1 MLPLVPEEMIG
12 SLNLRVFYL
21 SCENLKD
28 DFLDAPSESYRLILS
43 LDDLLNRFGF
53 DGLIAWPL
61 TATIGLMGDVC
72 PE

>member
-12 SLNLRVFYL
+12 SLNLRVFYR